1 MNRSK
6 VINVVVG
13 EVEGI
18 CLALLTGVIAVERFG
33 TSDLAIK

>member
-6 VINVVVG
+6 VIG

-18 CLALLTGVIAVERFG
+18 FLALLATDLIAVERFG
-33 TSDLAIK
+33 TSDLAIKLNN

>member
-1 MNRSK
+1 MLL
-6 VINVVVG
+6 VVG

-18 CLALLTGVIAVERFG
+18 FSALLATGVIAVERFG